1 MIQNEGYIY
10 ILKEDTHFALMTM
23 SGDFSV
29 EDYVTLLDYDNIR
42 DINIYFDS
50 DAEKYLYPF
59 DMSKFYK
66 IPVKN
71 SDGPSIQDLLDFIQK
86 EK

>member
-1 MIQNEGYIY
+1 MTQNEGYIY

-23 SGDFSV
+23 SGDFNV
-29 EDYVTLLDYDNIR
+29 EDYVTLLDYDSIR

-50 DAEKYLYPF
+50 DMEKYLYPF

>member
-1 MIQNEGYIY
+1 MTQNEGYIY

-23 SGDFSV
+23 SGDFNV
-29 EDYVTLLDYDNIR
+29 EDYVTLLDYDNIH
-42 DINIYFDS
+42 DINMYFDS
-50 DAEKYLYPF
+50 DVEKYLYPF

-71 SDGPSIQDLLDFIQK
+71 SDGPSIQDLLDFMQK